1 MTDYL
6 WDEEEG
12 EQQRED
18 TISYKRNKGNFFCQQ
33 NKWKRQRDR
42 QKRVYY

>member
-18 TISYKRNKGNFFCQQ
+18 TINYKKNKTSFFCLQ
-33 NKWKRQRDR
+33 NKLKRQRDR
-42 QKRVYY
+42 RKRVYY